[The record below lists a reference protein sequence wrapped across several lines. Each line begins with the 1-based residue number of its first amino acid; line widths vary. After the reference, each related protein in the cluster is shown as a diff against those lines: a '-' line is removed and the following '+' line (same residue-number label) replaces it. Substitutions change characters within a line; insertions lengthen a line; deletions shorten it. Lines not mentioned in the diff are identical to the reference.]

1 MVPRMGERFP
11 SAVLLPL
18 RLLVGVMLVVSGYSK
33 FTGGWLHGDALL
45 KTLNLWS
52 DGQKTYPFFLPV
64 LETARAHP
72 KIFGT
77 LVTAGE
83 LVVGASMVLGFLT
96 RLFAF
101 LGAVMLFSFALGA
114 GQGLLPPGNAILMG
128 AALFTFLLAPPGR
141 ALGLDQ
147 ALRGH
152 LPRWM
157 V

>member
-1 MVPRMGERFP
+1 MNERFP
-11 SAVLLPL
+11 TAVLLPL
-18 RLLVGVMLVVSGYSK
+18 RLLVGVMLVLSGYSK

-45 KTLNLWS
+45 KTLNTWS
-52 DGQKTYPFFLPV
+52 EGQKTYHFFVPV
-64 LETARAHP
+64 IETARAHP

-83 LVVGASMVLGFLT
+83 LTIGASMVLGLLT

-101 LGAVMLFSFALGA
+101 LGMTMLFSFALGA
-114 GQGLLPPGNAILMG
+114 GQNLSPPGNALLMG
-128 AALFTFLLAPPGR
+128 AILFTFIFAPPGR
-141 ALGLDQ
+141 VLGIDQ
-147 ALRGH
+147 ALRAR